1 MDCWERNCGGYLPRD
16 IKSNSSGGIGE
27 EMKFVWL
34 ILTYLS
40 KFLWYTIRVVWEG
53 MIMGVFISVTA
64 GIVAFAA
71 ITLYGDEILEIIRG
85 VMEKL

>member
-1 MDCWERNCGGYLPRD
+1 
-16 IKSNSSGGIGE
+16 
-27 EMKFVWL
+27 MKFVWL